1 MARSLKRMKAGKAC
15 SEDGLVAEMLQA
27 APDHLLEML
36 ALLFSDLLSGR
47 GGMPEDWKTNRLIV
61 LFKKGDASLPKNYRP
76 IMILPVLSKLFS
88 GILLERMS
96 EKLEEKRTP
105 EEMGFRKRY
114 SCSDLIHTLRMMGE
128 RAMEFGET
136 IWMASLDLEK
146 AFDKVLH
153 AAVFDALDDAEVD
166 SCTVSAVRALYSNN
180 KACIRRTGGAN
191 SRVFDI
197 LRGVRQGD
205 PLSPAL
211 FTNAVRVKMQSLK
224 RKWEQQK
231 YGTIV
236 GSNSECSSRIT
247 YAMFADDTT
256 LIARSR
262 RTLRLMIHDICTEL
276 SSIGLNVNADKCCI
290 QHTTRMG
297 KASVDVDGQR
307 FPVVPREEGFK
318 VLGVQFTLDGCVRRE
333 FDLRMKAA
341 YGKFNSLFELLTKR
355 DANVKKRLLLF
366 QSTVTQTALWC
377 SESWTLTVA
386 QKRHLRAV
394 QRRFLR
400 QIAGPRRA
408 PDQEYIP
415 WIKQSTKQAEVKARD
430 AGVECWLTDALR
442 RKWVWAGKLV
452 RAEPERLARRCTVWR
467 DSEWWTQQ
475 PRGASAYGARPMRA
489 KPGHFSRWENDL
501 INFSRHQGWAS
512 WQVEAR
518 CEETW
523 MSMTEQFVSFTWR

>member
-1 MARSLKRMKAGKAC
+1 M
-15 SEDGLVAEMLQA
+15 
-27 APDHLLEML
+27 
-36 ALLFSDLLSGR
+36 
-47 GGMPEDWKTNRLIV
+47 
-61 LFKKGDASLPKNYRP
+61 
-76 IMILPVLSKLFS
+76 
-88 GILLERMS
+88 
-96 EKLEEKRTP
+96 
-105 EEMGFRKRY
+105 
-114 SCSDLIHTLRMMGE
+114 
-128 RAMEFGET
+128 
-136 IWMASLDLEK
+136 
-146 AFDKVLH
+146 
-153 AAVFDALDDAEVD
+153 
-166 SCTVSAVRALYSNN
+166 
-180 KACIRRTGGAN
+180 
-191 SRVFDI
+191 
-197 LRGVRQGD
+197 
-205 PLSPAL
+205 
-211 FTNAVRVKMQSLK
+211 
-224 RKWEQQK
+224 
-231 YGTIV
+231 
-236 GSNSECSSRIT
+236 
-247 YAMFADDTT
+247 
-256 LIARSR
+256 
-262 RTLRLMIHDICTEL
+262 
-276 SSIGLNVNADKCCI
+276 
-290 QHTTRMG
+290 
-297 KASVDVDGQR
+297 
-307 FPVVPREEGFK
+307 
-318 VLGVQFTLDGCVRRE
+318 RRE